1 MVTRKD
7 YHSDDKG
14 SALAA
19 PAIRAARRAIC
30 VIPKMVKTTLEL
42 PSGNVGSSS
51 NYLSCRGSWC
61 GYMSLLDGK
70 TQSNCTA
77 IPWPIARTRS
87 STTSAPCTDA
97 VSGPGVVAGSPA
109 RYSSSWRITRAHSFF
124 PVLLSAIFLAA
135 VRSAKRLP
143 LVQVSLISSDGK

>member
-1 MVTRKD
+1 
-7 YHSDDKG
+7 
-14 SALAA
+14 
-19 PAIRAARRAIC
+19 
-30 VIPKMVKTTLEL
+30 
-42 PSGNVGSSS
+42 
-51 NYLSCRGSWC
+51 
-61 GYMSLLDGK
+61 MSLLDGK

-77 IPWPIARTRS
+77 IPQPIARTRS

-143 LVQVSLISSDGK
+143 LVQVSLISSDGKWVFAKTQNQPFWLPCTPTKTGITTSSLPSGKVGLTPHSSATVTTQKTTSA